1 MTLLCLPP
9 AGLPPPGPAKGTVRT
24 AALSPG
30 PGEGCLPTHGRV
42 SCFPQP
48 WSLWLKHVSFLA
60 LRRSAI
66 PISES
71 SPSPPPPPVSVTHV
85 HPLLQSGL
93 TISGVRV
100 EKGVLAQCQA
110 SPFVMQVFT
119 EHLLDAG
126 HCRVPGTLGA
136 QDSKHVLL
144 ELVAKGLPPPS
155 TLPTPISLGR
165 FSALCREGTQAASTV
180 GFKPSS
186 ATC

>member
-1 MTLLCLPP
+1 M
-9 AGLPPPGPAKGTVRT
+9 
-24 AALSPG
+24 
-30 PGEGCLPTHGRV
+30 
-42 SCFPQP
+42 
-48 WSLWLKHVSFLA
+48 
-60 LRRSAI
+60 
-66 PISES
+66 
-71 SPSPPPPPVSVTHV
+71 
-85 HPLLQSGL
+85 
-93 TISGVRV
+93 
-100 EKGVLAQCQA
+100 
-110 SPFVMQVFT
+110 FT